1 MADNKKSSYNNKN
14 KLGSILRKEKAGTT
28 HDFFMA
34 VFKLHYLANWL
45 IIVLKWLFIFL
56 ALVN

>member
-14 KLGSILRKEKAGTT
+14 KLGSIFTRA

-45 IIVLKWLFIFL
+45 ITVPKWLFIFL
-56 ALVN
+56 ALMN

>member
-14 KLGSILRKEKAGTT
+14 KLGSIFRKEKARRA

-45 IIVLKWLFIFL
+45 ITVPNGYLFF
-56 ALVN
+56 

>member
-14 KLGSILRKEKAGTT
+14 KLGSIFRKEKAGRA

-45 IIVLKWLFIFL
+45 ITVPNGYLFF
-56 ALVN
+56 